1 MGILSPSNIWT
12 SVFVTVAVAL
22 FVLVLPALDQKI
34 CARIGISPQTGS
46 GTNPNATRLLMVRK
60 AVLVVMLALYGVVF
74 SYMVFF
80 SRHASEDYQ
89 IHIDLFANLANAVDF
104 DIDFGVLGFLQS
116 IFTEGPV
123 AAFSHV
129 KVISFREVAE
139 VYLNVMLF
147 VPIGYL
153 LPYVFRWFRE
163 HMRRRTVLAC
173 FLISLATENIQLVM
187 KVGYYDMDD
196 LITNTLGG
204 FIGQALFMAFAFVV
218 TNPKWRRDLESYRR
232 WRKTAKSR
240 TLYSFARGIEL
251 SRTTLL
257 GTNEEAIHDFY
268 VDKLGFRQVGQVVP
282 LDRPD
287 TTLLFQMGQLQVEIL
302 CSNTQETLSE
312 QHLNISARK
321 LEKVRAR
328 LLEDGIEVG
337 PIEADAFGGTK
348 RFSFR
353 GPDNVCITILESY
366 VS

>member
-1 MGILSPSNIWT
+1 MGLLSAGNMWT

-22 FVLVLPALDQKI
+22 FVVVLPALDQRI
-34 CARIGISPQTGS
+34 CARIGISPQSGS
-46 GTNPNATRLLMVRK
+46 GTNPNATRLLLVRK
-60 AVLVVMLALYGVVF
+60 AILVVMLALYAAVF

-89 IHIDLFANLANAVDF
+89 IHINFFEDLTHAVDF

-129 KVISFREVAE
+129 KVISFRDLAE

-163 HMRRRTVLAC
+163 RTRRRTVLAC
-173 FLISLATENIQLVM
+173 FLISLATENIQLIT
-187 KVGYYDMDD
+187 KLGFYDIDD
-196 LITNTLGG
+196 LITNTIGG
-204 FIGQALFMAFAFVV
+204 FVGQALFMVFAFVV

-232 WRKTAKSR
+232 WRKMAKSR
-240 TLYSFARGIEL
+240 TLYPFAKGIEL

-257 GTNEEAIHDFY
+257 GTYEDAIHDFY
-268 VDKLGFRQVGQVVP
+268 VEKLGFRQVGQVVP
-282 LDRPD
+282 LDSPD
-287 TTLLFQMGQLQVEIL
+287 TTLLLQMGRLQVEFR
-302 CSNTQETLSE
+302 CSNTEEVLPE
-312 QHLNISARK
+312 QYLNISARK
-321 LEKVRAR
+321 LEKVRASF
-328 LLEDGIEVG
+328 LEDGIAVG
-337 PIEADAFGGTK
+337 PIEADAFRGTR
-348 RFSFR
+348 RFSFK

>member
-1 MGILSPSNIWT
+1 MGLLPAGNIWT

-22 FVLVLPALDQKI
+22 FVVVLPAIDLKV
-34 CARIGISPQTGS
+34 CARLGISPQTGS
-46 GTNPNATRLLMVRK
+46 GTNPNATRLLQVRK
-60 AVLVVMLALYGVVF
+60 AILVVMLALYGAIYC
-74 SYMVFF
+74 YMVFF
-80 SRHASEDYQ
+80 SRDASEDYR
-89 IHIDLFANLANAVDF
+89 IHIDLFANLASAVDF
-104 DIDFGVLGFLQS
+104 DIDFGILGFLQS
-116 IFTEGPV
+116 IFTEGPM
-123 AAFSHV
+123 AAFSHI
-129 KVISFREVAE
+129 KAISLRDLAE
-139 VYLNVMLF
+139 VYLNVMLH

-163 HMRRRTVLAC
+163 HTRRRTVLAC
-173 FLISLATENIQLVM
+173 FLISLATENIQLIT
-187 KVGYYDMDD
+187 KLGYYDIDD

-218 TNPKWRRDLESYRR
+218 TNPKWRRDLASYRR
-232 WRKTAKSR
+232 WRKTAKQR
-240 TLYSFARGIEL
+240 TLYPFARGIDL

-257 GTNEEAIHDFY
+257 GTSEEAIHDFY

-287 TTLLFQMGQLQVEIL
+287 TTLLFQMGQFQVEIR
-302 CSNTQETLSE
+302 CSNTKETLPE

-321 LEKVRAR
+321 LEKVHAR

-337 PIEADAFGGTK
+337 PIEADAFRGTK

-353 GPDNVCITILESY
+353 GPDNVNITILESY

>member
-1 MGILSPSNIWT
+1 MNLLPASNVWT

-22 FVLVLPALDQKI
+22 FVVVLPAIDLKA
-34 CARIGISPQTGS
+34 CARLGISPQTGS
-46 GTNPNATRLLMVRK
+46 GTNPNATRLLQVRK
-60 AVLVVMLALYGVVF
+60 ALLAAMLALYVVIF

-89 IHIDLFANLANAVDF
+89 IHIDLFANLTNAIDF

-123 AAFSHV
+123 AAFSHI
-129 KVISFREVAE
+129 KVISFRDLAE
-139 VYLNVMLF
+139 VYLNIMLF
-147 VPIGYL
+147 VPFGYL

-163 HMRRRTVLAC
+163 HTRRRTVLAC

-187 KVGYYDMDD
+187 KVGYYDVDD
-196 LITNTLGG
+196 LITNTIGG
-204 FIGQALFMAFAFVV
+204 FLGQALFMAFAFVV

-232 WRKTAKSR
+232 WRKTAKFT
-240 TLYSFARGIEL
+240 TLYPFAKGIEI

-257 GTNEEAIHDFY
+257 GTSEDAIHDFY
-268 VDKLGFRQVGQVVP
+268 VEKLGFRQVGQAVP
-282 LDRPD
+282 LDSPD
-287 TTLLFQMGQLQVEIL
+287 TTLLFEMGQLQVEIR
-302 CSNTQETLSE
+302 CSNTDEVLPE

-328 LLEDGIEVG
+328 FLEDGIEAG
-337 PIEADAFGGTK
+337 PIEADAFRGTK
-348 RFSFR
+348 RFSFK
-353 GPDNVCITILESY
+353 GPDNVNITILESY